1 MNEREAKQSVA
12 DAGRLLL
19 MEGLVARTWGNV
31 SCRTG
36 EQSFVITPSGLA
48 YEGMT
53 AEDVVSFNLYT
64 GEWTGERKP
73 SSEKGV
79 HAAAYRQFSDAGFVI
94 HTHQTYAS
102 ALGLS
107 GFHAGLFPPEQTAA
121 LGGIALAKYGL
132 PGTKKLKSNV
142 AAALATGAHV
152 VLMEQHG
159 ALIVGV
165 DRNEAFSR
173 AILLETLCKSACK
186 GQSEEDLRG
195 DEAKAAAL
203 KEFVSGAFGYV
214 AVSTAP
220 AVLRT
225 ANAASM
231 FRAQLD
237 DMAQIIGPKL
247 FCVDPA
253 PDAVLKALRRHDA
266 VLVKGVGALC
276 RADTRGDCEALPL
289 LVEKACVGY
298 LHTRALGA
306 NVALSSFDALLMRTV
321 YQMKYAKKAGAEY
334 GKAAT

>member
-1 MNEREAKQSVA
+1 
-12 DAGRLLL
+12 
-19 MEGLVARTWGNV
+19 
-31 SCRTG
+31 
-36 EQSFVITPSGLA
+36 
-48 YEGMT
+48 
-53 AEDVVSFNLYT
+53 
-64 GEWTGERKP
+64 
-73 SSEKGV
+73 
-79 HAAAYRQFSDAGFVI
+79 
-94 HTHQTYAS
+94 
-102 ALGLS
+102 LGLS
-107 GFHAGLFPPEQTAA
+107 GFHAGLFTAEQTAA

-142 AAALATGAHV
+142 VAALATGAHV
-152 VLMEQHG
+152 VLMAQHG
-159 ALIVGV
+159 ALIVGA

-186 GQSEEDLRG
+186 GQAEEDLRG
-195 DEAKAAAL
+195 DEAKAATL
-203 KEFVSGAFGYV
+203 KEFVSGAFGHV

-225 ANAASM
+225 ANSASM

-237 DMAQIIGPKL
+237 DMAQIIGPKM

-253 PDAVLKALRRHDA
+253 PDTVLKALRRRDA

-298 LHTRALGA
+298 LHTRALNV

-321 YQMKYAKKAGAEY
+321 YQMKYAKKAGSEY

>member
-1 MNEREAKQSVA
+1 MNESEAKQSVA

-19 MEGLVARTWGNV
+19 KEGLVARTWGNV

-53 AEDVVSFNLYT
+53 AEDIVSFDMIS
-64 GEWTGERKP
+64 GKWTGERKP

-79 HAAAYRQFSDAGFVI
+79 HAAAYRQFPEAGFVI

-107 GFHAGLFPPEQTAA
+107 GFHDGLFAPAQTAA

-142 AAALATGAHV
+142 KAALATGAHV
-152 VLMEQHG
+152 VLMAQHG
-159 ALIVGV
+159 ALIVGA

-173 AILLETLCKSACK
+173 AILLETLCKSACR
-186 GQSEEDLRG
+186 GQAQEDLRS

-203 KEFVSGAFGYV
+203 KEFVSSEFGHV
-214 AVSTAP
+214 AISTAP
-220 AVLRT
+220 VVVYT
-225 ANAASM
+225 ANYSNM

-247 FCVDPA
+247 YCVDSD
-253 PDAVLKALRRHDA
+253 PDAVLKALRRRSA

-276 RADTRGDCEALPL
+276 RADTRGDCEALSL
-289 LVEKACVGY
+289 LVEKACTGF
-298 LHTRALGA
+298 LHTRALKA
-306 NVALSSFDALLMRTV
+306 KADLSSFDALLMRMV
-321 YQMKYAKKAGAEY
+321 YLMKYAKKAGAGY

>member
-19 MEGLVARTWGNV
+19 REGLVARTWGNV

-53 AEDVVSFNLYT
+53 AGDIVSFDLSS

-73 SSEKGV
+73 SSEKSV
-79 HAAAYRQFSDAGFVI
+79 HAAAYRQFPDAGFVI

-107 GFHAGLFPPEQTAA
+107 GFHAGLFTPEQTAA

-152 VLMEQHG
+152 VLMAQHG
-159 ALIVGV
+159 ALIVGA
-165 DRNEAFSR
+165 DYNEAFSR
-173 AILLETLCKSACK
+173 ATLLETLCKSACN
-186 GQSEEDLRG
+186 GQAEEDIRG
-195 DEAKAAAL
+195 DEVKAAAI
-203 KEFVSGAFGYV
+203 KEFVSGEFGHV

-220 AVLRT
+220 AAVLT
-225 ANAASM
+225 ANSTSM

-237 DMAQIIGPKL
+237 DMAQIIGPNL
-247 FCVDPA
+247 FCVAPE
-253 PDAVLKALRRHDA
+253 PDAVLKALRRHSA

-298 LHTRALGA
+298 LHTHALGM
-306 NVALSSFDALLMRTV
+306 NVALSSLDALLMRTV

-334 GKAAT
+334 GKTAT